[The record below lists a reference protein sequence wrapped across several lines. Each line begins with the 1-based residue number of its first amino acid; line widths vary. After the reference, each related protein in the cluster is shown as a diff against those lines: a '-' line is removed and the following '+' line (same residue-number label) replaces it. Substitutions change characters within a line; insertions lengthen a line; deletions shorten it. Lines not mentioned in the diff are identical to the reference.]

1 MLVLLAQNIK
11 KDFTVI
17 QENISVEFFLLG
29 RGDMVYEQP
38 HDAFSDTC
46 STIVI
51 SLQLGV

>member
-29 RGDMVYEQP
+29 RGDVIYESPMMPFQILARRLSFP
-38 HDAFSDTC
+38 SN
-46 STIVI
+46 
-51 SLQLGV
+51 

>member
-17 QENISVEFFLLG
+17 QENISEFFLLW
-29 RGDMVYEQP
+29 RGDMIYEQP